1 MVTTYIKK
9 MLHADLK
16 TITCVKPLLESK
28 LEWDHMTKINYYNVV
43 YPN

>member
-9 MLHADLK
+9 TLHTDLK
-16 TITCVKPLLESK
+16 TKTCVKPLLESK
-28 LEWDHMTKINYYNVV
+28 LESDHMTKIDDYNVV